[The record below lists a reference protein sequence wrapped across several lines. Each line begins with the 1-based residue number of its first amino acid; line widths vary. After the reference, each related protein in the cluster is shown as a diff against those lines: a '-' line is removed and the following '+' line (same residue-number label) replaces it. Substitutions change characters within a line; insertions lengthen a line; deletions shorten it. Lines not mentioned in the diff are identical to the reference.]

1 MKFRLMAAM
10 GLLLM
15 LPVDPVF
22 AQSSRTA
29 SSRSQDLWGIWREGF
44 SHYEKAEKAR
54 IAKRYEEAL
63 NEYRASLQAFQ
74 RVRRRDSDW
83 NRTVISYR
91 IDLCLRRI
99 NLVQEAQTAART
111 KTPPAQPKTPTV
123 QQKAAPVLKQVVQR
137 EDFVEQAMKARARL
151 AEAEKEIAT
160 LKRSIE
166 LNSKAAEQVKSLIRE
181 KNELI
186 QKNAAINLLLENAKA
201 RLARADKSADKDRR
215 IVEEKAKVTALTSQ
229 LKNMRV
235 EMETLKLQKAE
246 AQSRR
251 NEAELALKQNVQHI
265 TTLTAAIEAAKQVRA
280 ENQKLLAQLNEMKN
294 DKAEMEKRLADATRK
309 INDLSGQLS
318 QIREGISLP
327 ENIRR
332 IQDNANVVL
341 KDNEYLRTLNTKN
354 MKELELL
361 RKSNAA
367 ASEELAKLKELYSR
381 TSGETASAAK
391 AAEESRLKLEAEQ
404 KVSSGYRNTVEL
416 LQKERD
422 SLKKDL
428 SAFAQKYETLLKSAS
443 RSDTLSAELLK
454 REAELKQ
461 LGERAAGLDLALT
474 KLRQE
479 NTALA
484 EEAKK
489 AREEVRSIKMRME
502 QQLAAL
508 KANADKISGEN
519 AALKKEAAALKESLA
534 KSAEIEKKTVE
545 LSAENI
551 RLQKESSD
559 LKASIERYGRETAGG
574 KLLAAENDRLKSQ
587 ASGLENDLKQAVAA
601 KTALASEYA
610 KLKTRAEELRRN
622 FEKAYAERNK
632 LLKENNSFK
641 ETSAAAKEAAA
652 KYAETVKNSNRLSEE
667 YTKLKNDY
675 EAFKQAV
682 ARTNQASFSAA
693 ALSVENESLKQEVAK
708 LKAAQEKLGN
718 KPSSAALAQENARL
732 NQELNALKRSIG
744 GTENGKLAGEFAK
757 LKELSGRSEQLLAE
771 NDKLKKEVLEL
782 KALTVKY
789 RNLPADANSALKENE
804 NLKIEIASLKETV
817 ARLMKMAENP
827 QTSTRQIELTVHENT
842 SLRTESAKLKKHIS
856 MLNAELRENEMLRK
870 NNEEQIQKLLASGKN
885 TDEFLRQRDQKIKQ
899 LNAEIA
905 RLKKRAG
912 VPASKEIAEL
922 SATVTEL
929 REGKVQFETALRN
942 LTAARTKLEEE
953 NKKLKTSLELAQ
965 REAEALKKQLTRP
978 QPQGVLER
986 RNLELLESA
995 TKFESLYT
1003 KTSKERDELAAR
1015 IKALDKEILDSKNQ
1029 LNTAN
1034 ITMERMRKELLQ
1046 WTDDPTGMSDQTIH
1060 RKDQAIDVL
1069 VAEGE
1074 SLRKEVA
1081 RLKTQLL
1088 VANDTARRYREKN
1101 VEMEQRFRLVLSS
1114 IKDYKNLNP
1123 DRILSAEQEKKAAQE
1138 AEEARKL
1145 AKHKEL
1151 VDRLAKQR
1159 AEKAKAKAAEK
1170 NADQPTSA
1178 QSAHEQKRY
1187 EEAMSM
1193 ARKAEN
1199 NKDSAGALMNYW
1211 RAADA
1216 NPKSAE
1222 AYLGLTRAYLERG
1235 ESASAAKSYETARK
1249 LGAPQNL
1256 ELEQKLNAGSH

>member
-1 MKFRLMAAM
+1 MKFRLMAAL

-15 LPVDPVF
+15 LPVDPVL
-22 AQSSRTA
+22 AQSGRTA

-44 SHYEKAEKAR
+44 THYEKAEKAR
-54 IAKRYEEAL
+54 TAKRYEEAL

-74 RVRRRDSDW
+74 QVRRRDSDW
-83 NRTVISYR
+83 NRSVISYR

-111 KTPPAQPKTPTV
+111 GTPAGKAPSV

-151 AEAEKEIAT
+151 AEAEKEIAN
-160 LKRSIE
+160 LKRSLE

-201 RLARADKSADKDRR
+201 RLARADKNAEKDRR
-215 IVEEKAKVTALTSQ
+215 IVEERAKVTALTTQ
-229 LKNMRV
+229 LKSMRV

-246 AQSRR
+246 AQTRR

-280 ENQKLLAQLNEMKN
+280 ENQKLLDQLNAMKN
-294 DKAEMEKRLADATRK
+294 DKTEMEKRLAEATRK

-318 QIREGISLP
+318 KIREGIDLP

-381 TSGETASAAK
+381 SSGEVSAAVK
-391 AAEESRLKLEAEQ
+391 NAEDSRLKLEAER
-404 KVSSGYRNTVEL
+404 KVSSSYRNTVEL

-422 SLKKDL
+422 ALKKDL
-428 SAFAQKYETLLKSAS
+428 SAFALKYETLLKSAS
-443 RSDTLSAELLK
+443 RSDSLSAELLK
-454 REAELKQ
+454 RDAELKK
-461 LGERAAGLDLALT
+461 LGERSAELDLALT

-484 EEAKK
+484 AEAKK
-489 AREEVRSIKMRME
+489 AREELRAVKTQME
-502 QQLAAL
+502 EKLAAL
-508 KANADKISGEN
+508 KANTDRISSEN
-519 AALKKEAAALKESLA
+519 ASLKKETAALKESLA
-534 KSAEIEKKTVE
+534 KSAEIEKKTAE
-545 LSAENI
+545 ISAENA
-551 RLQKESSD
+551 RLKKESSD
-559 LKASIERYGRETAGG
+559 LKSSIERFGRESVGG
-574 KLLAAENDRLKSQ
+574 KLLSAENDRLKSRT
-587 ASGLENDLKQAVAA
+587 AGLENDLKQAVAA
-601 KTALASEYA
+601 KTALAAEYA
-610 KLKTRAEELRRN
+610 KLKTRADELRRN

-632 LLKENNSFK
+632 FMKENK
-641 ETSAAAKEAAA
+641 ALQATSATAKEAAA

-667 YTKLKNDY
+667 YTKLKNDF

-693 ALSVENESLKQEVAK
+693 GLSVENESLKQEIAK
-708 LKAAQEKLGN
+708 LKADQQNSRRGTG
-718 KPSSAALAQENARL
+718 SSALAAENARL
-732 NQELNALKRSIG
+732 KQELNALKLSVA
-744 GTENGKLAGEFAK
+744 GTESGKLAAELAK
-757 LKELSGRSEQLLAE
+757 WKALSARSEQLLAE

-789 RNLPADANSALKENE
+789 RNLPADANSVLRENE
-804 NLKIEIASLKETV
+804 NLKMEIASLKETV
-817 ARLMKMAENP
+817 SRLMKMAENP
-827 QTSTRQIELTVHENT
+827 QTSTRQIELTVNENT
-842 SLRTESAKLKKHIS
+842 SLRTEAAKLKKHIS
-856 MLNAELRENEMLRK
+856 MLNAELRENELLRK
-870 NNEEQIQKLLASGKN
+870 NNEKQIQKLLASSRN
-885 TDEFLRQRDQKIKQ
+885 SEEFLRQRDQKIKT

-942 LTAARTKLEEE
+942 LTAVRTKLEEE
-953 NKKLKTSLELAQ
+953 NKKLRTHLELAQ
-965 REAEALKKQLTRP
+965 RETDALKKQLTRP

-1015 IKALDKEILDSKNQ
+1015 LKALDKEILNSKNQ
-1029 LNTAN
+1029 LNAAN
-1034 ITMERMRKELLQ
+1034 VTMERMRKELLQ

-1074 SLRKEVA
+1074 ALRKEVA
-1081 RLKTQLL
+1081 KLKTQLL

-1123 DRILSAEQEKKAAQE
+1123 ERVLSAEQEKQKAQE

-1145 AKHKEL
+1145 AKHREL
-1151 VDRLAKQR
+1151 VDRLAKQK
-1159 AEKAKAKAAEK
+1159 AEKARAAEK
-1170 NADQPTSA
+1170 TSLKTA
-1178 QSAHEQKRY
+1178 PVPPAYDKKRY
-1187 EEAMSM
+1187 EEAMGM
-1193 ARKAEN
+1193 ARKAET

-1216 NPKSAE
+1216 NPKSPD
-1222 AYLGLTRAYLERG
+1222 AYLGLTRTYLERG
-1235 ESASAAKSYETARK
+1235 EAASAAKSYETARK
-1249 LGAPQNL
+1249 LGAPQNV
-1256 ELEQKLNAGSH
+1256 ELEQKLNSGSN

>member
-1 MKFRLMAAM
+1 MKFRLMAAL

-22 AQSSRTA
+22 AQSTRTA
-29 SSRSQDLWGIWREGF
+29 SSRTQDLWGIWREGF
-44 SHYEKAEKAR
+44 THYEKAEKAR
-54 IAKRYEEAL
+54 VAKRYEEAL

-74 RVRRRDSDW
+74 QVRRRDSDW

-99 NLVQEAQTAART
+99 TLVQEAQTAART
-111 KTPPAQPKTPTV
+111 KTPPSQKAPTA

-151 AEAEKEIAT
+151 AEAEKEIAA

-201 RLARADKSADKDRR
+201 RLARADKSAEKDRR

-265 TTLTAAIEAAKQVRA
+265 TTLTAAIEAAKQVRN
-280 ENQKLLAQLNEMKN
+280 ENRKLLAQLGEMKN

-318 QIREGISLP
+318 KIREGIDLP

-381 TSGETASAAK
+381 SSGEIASASK
-391 AAEESRLKLEAEQ
+391 AAEESRLKLDAER
-404 KVSSGYRNTVEL
+404 KVSASYRNTVEL

-422 SLKKDL
+422 GLKKDL

-443 RSDTLSAELLK
+443 KSDSLSAELLK
-454 REAELKQ
+454 RDAELKK
-461 LGERAAGLDLALT
+461 LGERSAGLDLALT

-484 EEAKK
+484 AEAKK
-489 AREEVRSIKMRME
+489 AREEVRSIRTRME

-519 AALKKEAAALKESLA
+519 ASLRKETAALKESLA
-534 KSAEIEKKTVE
+534 KSAEIEKKAEE
-545 LSAENI
+545 LSAENV
-551 RLQKESSD
+551 RLKKESSD
-559 LKASIERYGRETAGG
+559 LKASVERYGRETVGG
-574 KLLAAENDRLKSQ
+574 KLLAAESDRLKSRT
-587 ASGLENDLKQAVAA
+587 AGLEKDLKQAVAA
-601 KTALASEYA
+601 KTALAAEYA
-610 KLKTRAEELRRN
+610 KLKTRADELRRN

-632 LLKENNSFK
+632 LLKENKSFR
-641 ETSAAAKEAAA
+641 ETSAAAKEAAS
-652 KYAETVKNSNRLSEE
+652 KYEATVRNSNRLSEE
-667 YTKLKNDY
+667 YTKLKNDF

-682 ARTNQASFSAA
+682 AKTNQASFSAA
-693 ALSVENESLKQEVAK
+693 GLSVENESLKKEIAK
-708 LKAAQEKLGN
+708 LKSIQEKSGKN
-718 KPSSAALAQENARL
+718 IGSPALANENARL
-732 NQELNALKRSIG
+732 KQELNALKLAVA
-744 GTENGKLAGEFAK
+744 GTENGKLAAEFAK
-757 LKELSGRSEQLLAE
+757 LKELSGRNEQLLAE
-771 NDKLKKEVLEL
+771 NNKLKKEMLEL

-789 RNLPADANSALKENE
+789 RNLPADANSILKENE
-804 NLKIEIASLKETV
+804 NLKIEITSLKETV
-817 ARLMKMAENP
+817 FRLMKMAENP
-827 QTSTRQIELTVHENT
+827 QTSTRQIELAVNENT
-842 SLRTESAKLKKHIS
+842 SLRTEAAKLKKHIS

-870 NNEEQIQKLLASGKN
+870 NNEAQIQKLLASGKN
-885 TDEFLRQRDQKIKQ
+885 SEEFLRQRDQRIKQ

-942 LTAARTKLEEE
+942 LTAVRTKLEEE
-953 NKKLKTSLELAQ
+953 NRKLKTRLELAQ
-965 REAEALKKQLTRP
+965 RETDALKKQLTRP

-1015 IKALDKEILDSKNQ
+1015 LKELDKEILNSKNQ

-1034 ITMERMRKELLQ
+1034 VTMERMRKELLQ

-1074 SLRKEVA
+1074 ALRKEVA
-1081 RLKTQLL
+1081 RLKTMLL
-1088 VANDTARRYREKN
+1088 VANDTARRYREKT
-1101 VEMEQRFRLVLSS
+1101 VEMEQRFRQVLSS
-1114 IKDYKNLNP
+1114 IKDYKDLNP
-1123 DRILSAEQEKKAAQE
+1123 DRVLSAELEKQAALE

-1145 AKHKEL
+1145 AKHREL
-1151 VDRLAKQR
+1151 VERLAKLK
-1159 AEKAKAKAAEK
+1159 AEKAAAKKASVKTTAPV
-1170 NADQPTSA
+1170 QPSYDK
-1178 QSAHEQKRY
+1178 KRY

-1193 ARKAEN
+1193 ARKAEET
-1199 NKDSAGALMNYW
+1199 KDSAGALMNYW

-1216 NPKSAE
+1216 NPKSAD
-1222 AYLGLTRAYLERG
+1222 AYLGLARAYLARG
-1235 ESASAAKSYETARK
+1235 EKASAVKSYETARK
-1249 LGAPQNL
+1249 LGAPQNV
-1256 ELEQKLNAGSH
+1256 ELEQSLNSGSK

>member
-1 MKFRLMAAM
+1 MKFRLMAVL

-15 LPVDPVF
+15 LPVDPVL
-22 AQSSRTA
+22 AQSGRAA

-44 SHYEKAEKAR
+44 THYEKAEKAR
-54 IAKRYEEAL
+54 TAKRYEEAL

-74 RVRRRDSDW
+74 QVRRRDSDW

-99 NLVQEAQTAART
+99 NLVQEAQTAAQTKKT
-111 KTPPAQPKTPTV
+111 KTPAKPATV

-151 AEAEKEIAT
+151 AEAEKEIAS

-201 RLARADKSADKDRR
+201 RLARVDKNAEKDRR
-215 IVEEKAKVTALTSQ
+215 IVEERAKVTALTSQ
-229 LKNMRV
+229 LKTMRV

-265 TTLTAAIEAAKQVRA
+265 TTLTAAIEAAKQVRT

-294 DKAEMEKRLADATRK
+294 DKAQMEKRLADASRR

-318 QIREGISLP
+318 KIREGIDLP

-367 ASEELAKLKELYSR
+367 ASEELAKLKELSSR
-381 TSGETASAAK
+381 STAERAAATK
-391 AAEESRLKLEAEQ
+391 AAEVARAKLEAER
-404 KVSSGYRNTVEL
+404 KVSSDYRNTVEL

-422 SLKKDL
+422 QLKKDL

-443 RSDTLSAELLK
+443 RTDTLSAELLK
-454 REAELKQ
+454 RDAELKK
-461 LGERAAGLDLALT
+461 LGERSAGLDLALT

-479 NTALA
+479 NTVLA
-484 EEAKK
+484 AEAKK
-489 AREEVRSIKMRME
+489 AREEVRAVKAQME
-502 QQLAAL
+502 QKLAAL
-508 KANADKISGEN
+508 KASNDRISGEN
-519 AALKKEAAALKESLA
+519 ASLKKETAALKDSLA
-534 KSAEIEKKTVE
+534 KSAEIEKRATE
-545 LSAENI
+545 LSSENA
-551 RLQKESSD
+551 RLRKESSD
-559 LKASIERYGRETAGG
+559 LKSSIERFGRESVGG
-574 KLLAAENDRLKSQ
+574 KLLAAENDRLKSRT
-587 ASGLENDLKQAVAA
+587 AGLENDLKQAVAA
-601 KTALASEYA
+601 KTALAAEYA
-610 KLKTRAEELRRN
+610 KLKTRADELRRN
-622 FEKAYAERNK
+622 FEKTYAERNR
-632 LLKENNSFK
+632 LMKENKSFK
-641 ETSAAAKEAAA
+641 ETSASAKEAAA
-652 KYAETVKNSNRLSEE
+652 KYAETVRNSNRLSEE
-667 YTKLKNDY
+667 YTKLKNDF

-693 ALSVENESLKQEVAK
+693 GLSVENESLKREISS
-708 LKAAQEKLGN
+708 LKAELQKNG
-718 KPSSAALAQENARL
+718 KGTGSADLANENLRL
-732 NQELNALKRSIG
+732 KQELNALKLSIA
-744 GTENGKLAGEFAK
+744 GTESGKLTAELAK
-757 LKELSGRSEQLLAE
+757 LRELSARSEQLLAE

-789 RNLPADANSALKENE
+789 RNLPADANSVLRENE

-827 QTSTRQIELTVHENT
+827 QTSTRQIELTVNENT
-842 SLRTESAKLKKHIS
+842 SLRTEAVKLKKHIS

-870 NNEEQIQKLLASGKN
+870 NNEEQIKKLLASGKN
-885 TDEFLRQRDQKIKQ
+885 SEEFLRQRDQKIKK

-905 RLKKRAG
+905 RLKKRTG

-929 REGKVQFETALRN
+929 REGKVQFESALRN
-942 LTAARTKLEEE
+942 LTAVRTKLEEE
-953 NKKLKTSLELAQ
+953 NKKLKASLELAQ
-965 REAEALKKQLTRP
+965 RETDALKKQLTRP

-1003 KTSKERDELAAR
+1003 KTSKERDDLAAR
-1015 IKALDKEILDSKNQ
+1015 LKALDKEILESKKQ
-1029 LNTAN
+1029 LNAAN
-1034 ITMERMRKELLQ
+1034 VTMERMRKELLQ

-1074 SLRKEVA
+1074 ALRKEVA
-1081 RLKTQLL
+1081 KLKTQLL

-1114 IKDYKNLNP
+1114 IKNYKDLNP
-1123 DRILSAEQEKKAAQE
+1123 DRVLSAELEKQKAQE

-1145 AKHKEL
+1145 AKHREL

-1159 AEKAKAKAAEK
+1159 AEKAKAVEK
-1170 NADQPTSA
+1170 TSPKTSPSQPA
-1178 QSAHEQKRY
+1178 YDKKRY

-1193 ARKAEN
+1193 AQNAET

-1216 NPKSAE
+1216 NPKSAD
-1222 AYLGLTRAYLERG
+1222 AYLGLTRTYLTRG
-1235 ESASAAKSYETARK
+1235 EIASAAKSYETARK
-1249 LGAPQNL
+1249 LGAAQNV
-1256 ELEQKLNAGSH
+1256 ELEQKLNAGSN